1 MKRAFSGSIMQNKT
15 FRPEVQAPEGM
26 SETAQ
31 TETGLDES
39 EQPPRETPD
48 PTALGATPPP
58 EIPRSSFI
66 SDIVSLFS
74 GKQALARSTI
84 VSSFVINVLGLALP
98 LVMLQVYDRILVNQS
113 VATLGLLM
121 MGLSTAILVEGGLKV
136 IRAYLMSW
144 SATKQNYSQNLEAV
158 RRAVY
163 APPDRFEKEPAN
175 IWMDRFESLD
185 QFNAFTAG
193 QSRLIILDLPF
204 VAIYLT
210 VIFLV
215 AGSLGFVLIGMIGLV
230 VSVIL
235 VRAQAMRKVLAEQ
248 LKHDSRRDDFIAETL
263 QGIES
268 VKSMAMEPQMQRRF
282 ERLQQTNS
290 AISHQSILLNGELQT
305 YSQLIANIVL
315 VSMVTVGAISVI
327 NGALSVGTLA
337 CCTLLTSRVMQPVM
351 RGIQVI
357 MEIQSAKLAQDNAV
371 KLLDL
376 PSVDLA
382 TEGEAVPEMGEI
394 ELKSATFTYGGSE
407 KPALQD
413 VSLHVAPGEI
423 VGIRGEHASGKSTLI
438 RLISGEIEPS
448 RGLCRI
454 NGKDAHAISHAE
466 LSRNMVFVSQDSAIF
481 EGTVMDNISMF
492 RSGPQAI
499 KSAREAAQLI
509 ALEDDIH
516 RMPKGYDTPIGQ
528 GITHALPRGM
538 VQRITIARALA
549 VNPPILLFDEANSM
563 LDMRSDTALKN
574 GLMQLAGKMT
584 ILLISNRPSL
594 LAIANK
600 TYVLKSGVL
609 SEYTPASQSR
619 PFAAAQTA

>member
-1 MKRAFSGSIMQNKT
+1 MQDETSKPDA
-15 FRPEVQAPEGM
+15 RLAEGAP
-26 SETAQ
+26 AP
-31 TETGLDES
+31 TEAAPG
-39 EQPPRETPD
+39 
-48 PTALGATPPP
+48 GA
-58 EIPRSSFI
+58 SSFV
-66 SDIVSLFS
+66 SDLLSLFS
-74 GKQALARSTI
+74 GRQALARSTV

-113 VATLGLLM
+113 VATLGFLM
-121 MGLSTAILVEGGLKV
+121 IGLASAILIEAGLKV

-144 SATKQNYSQNLEAV
+144 SATKQNYAQNLEAV
-158 RRAVY
+158 SRVVH
-163 APPDRFEKEPAN
+163 APPDRFEKEASN

-185 QFNAFTAG
+185 QFNAFSAG

-204 VAIYLT
+204 VAIYLS

-215 AGSLGFVLIGMIGLV
+215 AGSLGFVLLGLIGLV
-230 VSVIL
+230 VLAIVI
-235 VRAQAMRKVLAEQ
+235 RAQAMRRVLKEQ
-248 LKHDSRRDDFIAETL
+248 QTHDSRRDDFIAETL

-290 AISHQSILLNGELQT
+290 GISHQSILLNGELQT
-305 YSQLIANIVL
+305 YSQLVANIVL
-315 VSMVTVGAISVI
+315 ISMVTVGAVSVI
-327 NGALSVGTLA
+327 NGTLSVGTLA

-351 RGIQVI
+351 RAIQVI
-357 MEIQSAKLAQDNAV
+357 MEIQGAKLDRDNAD

-376 PSVDLA
+376 PAVEPAPVARSDRAPGRIDLKDA
-382 TEGEAVPEMGEI
+382 GY
-394 ELKSATFTYGGSE
+394 TYQGSE
-407 KPALQD
+407 TPALD
-413 VSLHVAPGEI
+413 GVSLTVAPGEI

-438 RLISGEIEPS
+438 KLISGELAPTD
-448 RGLCRI
+448 GTCQI
-454 NGKDAHAISHAE
+454 NGKDAHTLNASE

-499 KSAREAAQLI
+499 KNARRAAQLI

-528 GITHALPRGM
+528 GITDALPRGM

-549 VNPPILLFDEANSM
+549 VNPSILLFDEANSM
-563 LDMRSDTALKN
+563 LDMRSDNELRK
-574 GLMQLAGKMT
+574 GLMKLSGHMT

-594 LAIANK
+594 LAIADAS
-600 TYVLKSGVL
+600 YVLKNGVL
-609 SEYTPASQSR
+609 SDHKATAPSR
-619 PFAAAQTA
+619 PALPAQAAQG